1 MVVHFDYAPLA
12 NGAVM
17 RPLGFVRVAPAAD
30 ALSTAGDE
38 GFANASLAAVCP
50 RGESR
55 GKRRPC
61 NQDRGRSYSSDRRR
75 RRLSCR
81 RVAAAVV
88 ANNLIRP
95 ARPMAAPLLQPLV

>member
-1 MVVHFDYAPLA
+1 
-12 NGAVM
+12 M

-61 NQDRGRSYSSDRRR
+61 NQDRGRSYSTGDGQLEVVPAFGVAPGFFNPFTAQLHPVGLLDGILFRL
-75 RRLSCR
+75 RRL
-81 RVAAAVV
+81 
-88 ANNLIRP
+88 LI
-95 ARPMAAPLLQPLV
+95 L